1 MFYAWATPIFSCS
14 IISMWTPWKLLS
26 LYLTAPRG
34 FNEGLWESKSWVFV
48 CEAGLGHPGGH
59 YQVPAGPL
67 SLASIEWAGAQPPIT
82 QAGCPPLEEIWSALV
97 TSWSNITLSNHHLA
111 LCIMLI
117 LTKNPSLDRPTK
129 HPSPERSNICFALD
143 DKLQDDSHYWLTR
156 KGRWL
161 GLRCYNPTKPGCHP
175 GWETILSWNCRK
187 CRVAEIR
194 PVDAK
199 IAETPCLSLTDYKTD
214 TFLHFRYQN
223 REERLAHPLLF
234 VLSIPKSFFYQ
245 RNGGIL

>member
-1 MFYAWATPIFSCS
+1 MAEKVKVQCWGPVWSEKVGVGWWWISNRSGWLLELLTELTKDDQEFFTGSPYQASFSWAT
-14 IISMWTPWKLLS
+14 IICL
-26 LYLTAPRG
+26 
-34 FNEGLWESKSWVFV
+34 
-48 CEAGLGHPGGH
+48 
-59 YQVPAGPL
+59 
-67 SLASIEWAGAQPPIT
+67 
-82 QAGCPPLEEIWSALV
+82 
-97 TSWSNITLSNHHLA
+97 
-111 LCIMLI
+111 
-117 LTKNPSLDRPTK
+117 
-129 HPSPERSNICFALD
+129 ALD
-143 DKLQDDSHYWLTR
+143 DKLQDDSRWLTR

-161 GLRCYNPTKPGCHP
+161 GLRCYDPTKPGCHP

-223 REERLAHPLLF
+223 WEERLAHPILF

>member
-1 MFYAWATPIFSCS
+1 MRLDLNFQVDIT
-14 IISMWTPWKLLS
+14 
-26 LYLTAPRG
+26 
-34 FNEGLWESKSWVFV
+34 
-48 CEAGLGHPGGH
+48 
-59 YQVPAGPL
+59 QVPAGPL

-143 DKLQDDSHYWLTR
+143 DKLQDDSRWLTR

-223 REERLAHPLLF
+223 KCERAVWGFWLF
-234 VLSIPKSFFYQ
+234 STFLTH
-245 RNGGIL
+245 